1 MSMPLAGA
9 LMWCAIAILGVV
21 LPPRTA
27 LFALLS
33 GTGAIFPLALIFA
46 KIRSEQLI
54 ANRNEFAGL
63 MVACVFMVNL
73 LWAVHIPLLFKA
85 PSLVPLSLG
94 IGLGLHWVVYSWV
107 IQHPLGYVHATL
119 RTVGVFFAWLCFPT
133 HSITACA
140 IVVVATYC
148 VALWQMATR
157 RIDKSVLNSA
167 LPGNHVL

>member
-9 LMWCAIAILGVV
+9 LLWCAIAILGVV

-27 LFALLS
+27 MFTLLS

-46 KIRSEQLI
+46 KIRNEELLS
-54 ANRNEFAGL
+54 NKNEFAGL
-63 MVACVFMVNL
+63 MRAGVFMVNL
-73 LWAVHIPLLFKA
+73 LWAVHIPLLFRV
-85 PSLVPLSLG
+85 PSLVPLSMG

-107 IQHPLGYVHATL
+107 IQHPLGYVHVTL

-140 IVVVATYC
+140 SVVVATYG

-157 RIDKSVLNSA
+157 HIDKAAHNSA
-167 LPGNHVL
+167 VLGNHVL